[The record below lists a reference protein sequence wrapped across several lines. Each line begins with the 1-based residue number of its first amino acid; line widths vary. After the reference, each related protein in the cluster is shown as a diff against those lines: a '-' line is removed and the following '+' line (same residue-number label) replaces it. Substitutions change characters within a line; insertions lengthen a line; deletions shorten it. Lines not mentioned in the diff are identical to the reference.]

1 MGGLSACSRWLSEGA
16 PQQTRFE
23 CGSWGSVSHQV
34 PNCRAKCLLVSPHP
48 LHGHVAVIGF
58 LVTHDCQANGR
69 FPGTSLPTQLSD
81 GGGMFGKN
89 SLFPVLVTLC
99 LLPES
104 SVQLYFVCAN
114 TFIVIHSFIRSVD
127 WMLVTGRILCRTR
140 GHEQHLAPLHSLGG
154 RELGTPHNFMM
165 GDKGLSLWRARGA
178 VGTQRSGPN
187 SA

>member
-48 LHGHVAVIGF
+48 PHGHVAVIGF

-114 TFIVIHSFIRSVD
+114 TFIVIHSFVPWIGCSSPA
-127 WMLVTGRILCRTR
+127 GFCA
-140 GHEQHLAPLHSLGG
+140 GHEVMNSTWPLC
-154 RELGTPHNFMM
+154 TP
-165 GDKGLSLWRARGA
+165 WGA
-178 VGTQRSGPN
+178 GS
-187 SA
+187 